1 MRVEVDNIVDEAFM
15 VSAMVE
21 AVRAFKNAMGI
32 SLLAYQRQLFHS
44 KVLMRMVVLLI
55 FVVRMAGIT

>member
-44 KVLMRMVVLLI
+44 KVLMRMAV
-55 FVVRMAGIT
+55 